1 MIKLQYQEYECTE
14 VDRYAYGTGEDE
26 TELIFTNT
34 LELEFETLEELS
46 EFLQDTI
53 VKIVSISQNT

>member
-1 MIKLQYQEYECTE
+1 MINLQYQEYEYTE
-14 VDRYAYGTGEDE
+14 VSEFGASPV
-26 TELIFTNT
+26 FSNT

-53 VKIVSISQNT
+53 VKVISISQNT